1 MAHANI
7 KGHFKNTKGQQSS
20 LKRSQKTLK
29 MDLVWQRH
37 FITKHST
44 QSAQPFK

>member
-20 LKRSQKTLK
+20 LKRSQDTQDGFSVTASLYYQTFHP
-29 MDLVWQRH
+29 VS
-37 FITKHST
+37 ST
-44 QSAQPFK
+44 F